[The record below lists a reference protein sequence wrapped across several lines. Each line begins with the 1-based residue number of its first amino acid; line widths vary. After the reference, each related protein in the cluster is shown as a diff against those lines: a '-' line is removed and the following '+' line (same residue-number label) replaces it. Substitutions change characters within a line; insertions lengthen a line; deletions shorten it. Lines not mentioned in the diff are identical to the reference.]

1 MKMLR
6 VSTYCSSKVHT
17 LAIDIL
23 IVNRSTKVIFYLNT
37 TLACMFMKNKLSK
50 KQDAVG
56 VHQLD
61 MGRVHP
67 WVGLGR
73 VGSGWVGLQNFTYC
87 VGWVGSGNCPVSK
100 ICNKYTLNKKRN
112 RLFDDYNS

>member
-1 MKMLR
+1 MFISLSTTEPNIKGHKMKMLR

-17 LAIDIL
+17 LAIYIS

-37 TLACMFMKNKLSK
+37 TLARMFMKNKLSK

-73 VGSGWVGLQNFTYC
+73 VGSGLVGLLRRVWVGLGRVTVQCQN
-87 VGWVGSGNCPVSK
+87 
-100 ICNKYTLNKKRN
+100 I
-112 RLFDDYNS
+112 